1 MNRSILSVLMACSL
15 PLMQNPPVNAQVVDA
30 LPTVTR
36 TVGGRVFKLPDF
48 SRLSWDSMPPASTP
62 GYINVAPAI
71 TKQLGFDPSRS
82 WKVGQKPASYT
93 MLADTE
99 EVFGLGK
106 KSLND
111 IAKLSTLPLNGGISV
126 PQGGT
131 TLADFGVIKKQ
142 TISTLLKAIPQLGN
156 FDVSQVPPIRDLL
169 AMNGM
174 QASSGALAALVEQNP
189 TLGDLPLKQ
198 LDLSQYNLDSIP
210 GGLLST
216 TPLEAFNG
224 YQETFVSEIP
234 GLKMVS
240 FAKLAPQFFGE
251 TFDFQFFALAD
262 LYWGNTGSSQPAE
275 HGDPNVGPSQFVSG
289 RVTCSG
295 KNVPVAPKTGTA
307 YGYIELTNTSRSGAY
322 YGSRWASGLDQDVN
336 GGCGLLGKVNGG
348 KEPTGR
354 LVYGTDVLKI
364 VLDQVDQGHE
374 TATFRANT
382 HICAHLPFGQKT
394 CTPYC
399 FSALPWLSV
408 SGQNWVQIGRGSL

>member
-1 MNRSILSVLMACSL
+1 MPLSY
-15 PLMQNPPVNAQVVDA
+15 VNAQAVDA
-30 LPTVTR
+30 IPTITR
-36 TVGGRVFKLPDF
+36 TVGGRVFKIPDF
-48 SRLSWDSMPPASTP
+48 SQLSWDSMPPASAP
-62 GYINVAPAI
+62 GAIEVAPSI

-93 MLADTE
+93 MLADTD

-111 IAKLSTLPLNGGISV
+111 ITKLQTSTLPQGV
-126 PQGGT
+126 P

-156 FDVSQVPPIRDLL
+156 LDISQVPPLRDLL
-169 AMNGM
+169 SINGM
-174 QASSGALAALVEQNP
+174 QVSSGALATLVEQNP
-189 TLGDLPLKQ
+189 ALGNLPLKQ

-262 LYWGNTGSSQPAE
+262 LYWGNTGSIKPAE
-275 HGDPNVGPSQFVSG
+275 HGDPQVPASQFVSG

-295 KNVPVAPKTGTA
+295 KNVPVAPKTGTP
-307 YGYIELTNTSRSGAY
+307 YGYIELTNTSRLGAY

-336 GGCGLLGKVNGG
+336 GGCGLLGRVNGG

-364 VLDQVDQGHE
+364 VLDQVDQRNE

-394 CTPYC
+394 CTPYS